1 MTIADKALRAKEDY
15 DTVYEAGKQEGY
27 GEGYTL
33 GHDHG
38 EQYGKELGKQEE
50 YDAFWDNFQQSGN
63 CHNYDSA
70 FRGDFF
76 NDAIYN
82 PAYPI
87 IASDT
92 YGASYMY
99 MNNKRLTDTKVTVSV
114 PGLGNGMVFY
124 QASRLKRIPT
134 LEISDKT
141 TFSSWFAGCS
151 ALEELNIV
159 GEIAQ
164 NEFDVHWSTK
174 LSRDSIVSVVNA
186 LSPTTTGLTVT
197 LSETAVEN
205 AFENNRTAIPFGLTC
220 EQEGADVTATDN
232 GDGTATLNGTIE
244 CDTYFLQSDPTAVFS
259 AGLYAL
265 SLPPTD
271 YGTVHVTLY
280 DLDGKW
286 VAMYDE
292 WNYGEEVTFTANE
305 DFVMKA
311 QLYLMGSATF
321 DNAVVAYPTLHPDFE
336 ALKASKP
343 NWTIAL
349 A

>member
-1 MTIADKALRAKEDY
+1 MTIADKILRAKDDY
-15 DTVYEAGKQEGY
+15 DAVYSAGYEKGKAEGGGGGSYDQGYAAGKQSERD
-27 GEGYTL
+27 L
-33 GHDHG
+33 
-38 EQYGKELGKQEE
+38 
-50 YDAFWDNFQQSGN
+50 FWDNFQQNGN

-82 PAYPI
+82 PTYPI

-141 TFSSWFAGCS
+141 TFSNWFAGCS
-151 ALEELNIV
+151 ALEEMNVV

-164 NEFDVHWSTK
+164 NDFDVRWSTK
-174 LSRDSIVSVVNA
+174 LSRDSIIGVVNA

-197 LSETAVEN
+197 LSKAAVEN
-205 AFENNRTAIPFGLTC
+205 AFAPINITPFNESSFDEITN
-220 EQEGADVTATDN
+220 N
-232 GDGTATLNGTIE
+232 GDGTATLTKAPTEDINYVLNDDIKLSRGSYELI
-244 CDTYFLQSDPTAVFS
+244 LQ
-259 AGLYAL
+259 L
-265 SLPPTD
+265 SHL
-271 YGTVHVTLY
+271 
-280 DLDGKW
+280 DLDGDGVLLK
-286 VAMYDE
+286 VTEDGQTIANADMFNHSEGAGVIFDIEKDE
-292 WNYGEEVTFTANE
+292 ATVSLSVYIKGNLGWSEEP
-305 DFVMKA
+305 
-311 QLYLMGSATF
+311 LMITPQIMPAGNWES
-321 DNAVVAYPTLHPDFE
+321 
-336 ALKASKP
+336 LKATKP